1 MLIDPFFN
9 ISRLQASTDLREALV
24 EKLKVAAE
32 STLSAEE
39 RSLRMEE
46 ILEAEERRQ
55 KEMRVQ
61 IKVLGDTIY
70 RKNRELQEARAME
83 KMKESQI
90 EVNLQFCW
98 KFVIFAW
105 KHPPQLKKKRWKLS
119 ASIYLVLC

>member
-1 MLIDPFFN
+1 MNSKFAIVMLIDPFFN

-90 EVNLQFCW
+90 EVNLQFC
-98 KFVIFAW
+98 
-105 KHPPQLKKKRWKLS
+105 
-119 ASIYLVLC
+119 